1 MEPTS
6 SDPSPHATIAPAV
19 GDRYVNVNAE
29 LDLDHCSRERTTA
42 PGHEWRV
49 ADVQSDY
56 VTIVCDATGAAINPT
71 YAELFAG
78 VEFVKLRPSSGV
90 LIIEPRDFPRWQ
102 RVDAY
107 IAQMS
112 ISPEDVSVD
121 FTSANFH
128 SDGLNVNGLVDLF
141 VPAHV
146 YR

>member
-1 MEPTS
+1 M
-6 SDPSPHATIAPAV
+6 APAV
-19 GDRYVNVNAE
+19 GDRYVNVNPE
-29 LDLDHCSRERTTA
+29 VDLDHASQERLTA

-49 ADVQSDY
+49 MDVQSDH

-71 YAELFAG
+71 WAELSDSVG
-78 VEFVKLRPSSGV
+78 FVRLQRASEV
-90 LIIEPRDFPRWQ
+90 FVIEPRDTPRWQ

-112 ISPEDVSVD
+112 IAQNDVSVD

-128 SDGLNVNGLVDLF
+128 AEGLYVNGLVDLF

>member
-1 MEPTS
+1 M
-6 SDPSPHATIAPAV
+6 APAL
-19 GDRYVNVNAE
+19 GDRYGNVNPE
-29 LDLDHCSRERTTA
+29 VDLDHSSQERLTA

-49 ADVQSDY
+49 TDVQSDH

-71 YAELFAG
+71 WAELSDS
-78 VEFVKLRPSSGV
+78 VEFVRLQPASEV
-90 LIIEPRDFPRWQ
+90 FVIEPRDLPRWQ

-112 ISPEDVSVD
+112 IAQNDVSVD
-121 FTSANFH
+121 FSSANFQ